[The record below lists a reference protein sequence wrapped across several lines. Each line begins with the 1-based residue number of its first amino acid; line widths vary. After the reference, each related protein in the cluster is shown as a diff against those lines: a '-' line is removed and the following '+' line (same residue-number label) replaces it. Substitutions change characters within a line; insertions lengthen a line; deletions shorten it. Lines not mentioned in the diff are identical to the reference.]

1 MTKKSTNPVTPQEFE
16 LCNVHAKELEN
27 MRENLKIHKSEIHDL
42 LDDLRLDLLEYM
54 KPPITKTQ
62 AITIMLALVGGITF
76 SVGYVTENRQNIKIN
91 TTEIENVKEYQ
102 KIENANVNKK
112 LDKIYD
118 VLVDKNKAK

>member
-1 MTKKSTNPVTPQEFE
+1 MKPKTNTINQKEFE
-16 LCNVHAKELEN
+16 LCHVHQKDID
-27 MRENLKIHKSEIHDL
+27 NLRTEIKTHKSEIHDL

-62 AITIMLALVGGITF
+62 AITLLLAFAGSVTF

-91 TTEIENVKEYQ
+91 ATEIENVKEYQ

-118 VLVDKNKAK
+118 LIVADKAK